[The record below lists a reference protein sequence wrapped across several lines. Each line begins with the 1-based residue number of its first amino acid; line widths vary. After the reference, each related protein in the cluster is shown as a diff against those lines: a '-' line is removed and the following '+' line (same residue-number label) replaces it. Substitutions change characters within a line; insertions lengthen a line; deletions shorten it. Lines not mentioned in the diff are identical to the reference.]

1 MKMALP
7 VLIAISFLL
16 PFPAAAMKM
25 STAGL
30 KKAEPEAKQ
39 NAPPE
44 TKTEEPEEPSEG
56 DFWPPIF
63 PRLSF
68 LASLS

>member
-7 VLIAISFLL
+7 ELIAISFLL
-16 PFPAAAMKM
+16 PFRAAAMKM
-25 STAGL
+25 SMAGL
-30 KKAEPEAKQ
+30 KEAEPEAEQ

-56 DFWPPIF
+56 DF
-63 PRLSF
+63 
-68 LASLS
+68 